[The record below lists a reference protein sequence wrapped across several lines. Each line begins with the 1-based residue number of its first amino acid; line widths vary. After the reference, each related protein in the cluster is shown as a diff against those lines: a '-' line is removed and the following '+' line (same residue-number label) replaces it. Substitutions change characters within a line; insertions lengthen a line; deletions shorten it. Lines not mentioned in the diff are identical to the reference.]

1 MNHIRLPVCEYLQCV
16 LVGRLSQNDKIVV
29 SICLI
34 YQFLHVRVYQDIK
47 KEEYDVLL
55 NKMPKEVD
63 WTKLSE
69 YESMDMTIGSQE
81 LACAAGNC
89 EIQ

>member
-1 MNHIRLPVCEYLQCV
+1 
-16 LVGRLSQNDKIVV
+16 
-29 SICLI
+29 
-34 YQFLHVRVYQDIK
+34 
-47 KEEYDVLL
+47 
-55 NKMPKEVD
+55 MPKEVD

-81 LACAAGNC
+81 LSCAGNC

>member
-1 MNHIRLPVCEYLQCV
+1 MEFGAWVYENFDWMSGVSFLPFSEHSYQQATYQVCYNKEYE
-16 LVGRLSQNDKIVV
+16 I
-29 SICLI
+29 
-34 YQFLHVRVYQDIK
+34 
-47 KEEYDVLL
+47 LL
-55 NKMPKEVD
+55 KKMPKEVD

-81 LACAAGNC
+81 LSCTAGNC